1 MVAAGRESR
10 EGVGHV
16 TGIVVV
22 ASNKE
27 IGKHA
32 LKCQLLQ
39 QEISLPLATKQL
51 VDQQSRLDEV
61 INPVHASGGVAD
73 TSQSSRLILEM
84 SLGPVVRKLFN
95 SRVAETI

>member
-1 MVAAGRESR
+1 MVHLEK
-10 EGVGHV
+10 VLGHV

-39 QEISLPLATKQL
+39 QEIFLPLATKQL

-61 INPVHASGGVAD
+61 INPVPASGVLPTNLKVIA
-73 TSQSSRLILEM
+73 
-84 SLGPVVRKLFN
+84 
-95 SRVAETI
+95 